1 MQEDRNASIVQFL
14 TVLSALMIN
23 FVEDVNQA
31 MILFQ
36 SLFKEIQLQKIP
48 QETQLLK
55 YWIQLLAQNAQFK
68 TVIHVQP
75 ITYVDS
81 AQKDMTLLEELV

>member
-31 MILFQ
+31 MIFFQ

-81 AQKDMTLLEELV
+81 AQKNMTLLEELV

>member
-14 TVLSALMIN
+14 TVLSVLMIN

-31 MILFQ
+31 MIFFQ

-81 AQKDMTLLEELV
+81 AQKNMTLLEELV

>member
-1 MQEDRNASIVQFL
+1 VQEDRNASIVQFL
-14 TVLSALMIN
+14 TVLSVLMIN

-31 MILFQ
+31 MIFFQ

-81 AQKDMTLLEELV
+81 AQKNMTLLEELV

>member
-1 MQEDRNASIVQFL
+1 
-14 TVLSALMIN
+14 MIN

-36 SLFKEIQLQKIP
+36 SLSKEIQLQEIP